1 LNIDGLRIVIN
12 QFLPMTLPNKALPAK
27 QWHGNRGTGRYAQ
40 RVNKKWRKRFGTKAV
55 DMLVMA
61 NQGIVML
68 SPAAYVRLKKELK

>member
-55 DMLVMA
+55 DMFLV
-61 NQGIVML
+61 GGDTVML